1 MCIAIRKHSI
11 GCCYK
16 VTNIPTLSVDCLK
29 PHSVSLYLMIYP
41 LLNVLYF
48 KHECV
53 YMRQLVQR
61 METEYSRFIQGFSVL
76 VLSCNYTCLGTDVT
90 FSNNI

>member
-1 MCIAIRKHSI
+1 
-11 GCCYK
+11 
-16 VTNIPTLSVDCLK
+16 
-29 PHSVSLYLMIYP
+29 MIYP

-61 METEYSRFIQGFSVL
+61 METEYSRFIHGFSVL
-76 VLSCNYTCLGTDVT
+76 VLSCNYTCLGTDMT

>member
-29 PHSVSLYLMIYP
+29 PHSVSLFNDIPCIKCTL
-41 LLNVLYF
+41 F
-48 KHECV
+48 
-53 YMRQLVQR
+53 
-61 METEYSRFIQGFSVL
+61 
-76 VLSCNYTCLGTDVT
+76 
-90 FSNNI
+90 